1 MNESETNGA
10 PNPAP
15 PPSQILPAASGT
27 AIQGGLQDRDFTGGN
42 IASAPEHPRTSVGDV
57 KVDERIDRLV
67 ASWLGDGARNDLVA
81 ELVMNALKVGRE
93 NTAVA
98 DLKLINRALRE
109 MRRANKIFEA
119 YRHVRKVSV
128 FGSARTK
135 PDEPAYLAALEFAR
149 RMAAQGY
156 MVITGGGDGIM
167 GAAQHG
173 AGRENGFG
181 LNIQL
186 PFEQSANATIT
197 DDPKLLT
204 FKYFFTRKLSFVKEA
219 DAFASFAG
227 GFGTIDETFEA
238 LTLIQTGKATVM
250 PIVLIDAPGGD
261 YWRQV
266 LYFCEK
272 QLLGRRLISEDDLRL
287 FKVTS
292 DLDEAVREIT
302 GFYKVFHSYR
312 YVGKKTSVRLKWRL
326 TATAVAAL
334 NDRFSDLFKG
344 TLEQRSAL
352 PEEANEEGI
361 LHLPRL
367 TGTFTN
373 RSFGRLRQ
381 FIDAIN
387 AAELVKV
394 KT

>member
-1 MNESETNGA
+1 MNDQEKNGA
-10 PNPAP
+10 ARKAPA
-15 PPSQILPAASGT
+15 GRD
-27 AIQGGLQDRDFTGGN
+27 GMQDRDFTGGN
-42 IASAPEHPRTSVGDV
+42 IASVPEHERGSVGDV
-57 KVDERIDRLV
+57 RVDESIDRLV
-67 ASWLGDGARNDLVA
+67 DAWLGATPRSDLVS
-81 ELVMNALKVGRE
+81 ELVMNALKVGRD
-93 NTAVA
+93 NTAMA
-98 DLKLINRALRE
+98 DLKLISRALRE
-109 MRRANKIFEA
+109 MRRANKVFEA

-128 FGSARTK
+128 FGSARTR
-135 PDEPAYLAALEFAR
+135 PEEAAYTAASEFAR
-149 RMAAQGY
+149 RMAAAGY

-167 GAAQHG
+167 AAAQHG
-173 AGRENGFG
+173 AGRESGFG

-197 DDPKLLT
+197 GDPKLLT

-219 DAFASFAG
+219 DAFAAFAG

-250 PIVLIDAPGGD
+250 PIVLIDVPGGD
-261 YWRQV
+261 YWQQV

-272 QLLGRRLISEDDLRL
+272 QLLARRLISEEDLRL

-292 DLDEAVREIT
+292 DLDEAVREVT
-302 GFYKVFHSYR
+302 RFYKTFHSYR
-312 YVGKKTSVRLKWRL
+312 YVGRRLSIRLKWRL
-326 TATAVAAL
+326 MAPAVAAL
-334 NDRFSDLFKG
+334 NDQFADLFGG

-367 TGTFTN
+367 VGVFSN

-387 AAELVKV
+387 TAELVKV
-394 KT
+394 KI

>member
-1 MNESETNGA
+1 MNDPEPNGA
-10 PNPAP
+10 PPPAP
-15 PPSQILPAASGT
+15 PAQT
-27 AIQGGLQDRDFTGGN
+27 AMQDRDFTGGN
-42 IASAPEHPRTSVGDV
+42 TASIPEHQRTSVGDSSIDQTISSL
-57 KVDERIDRLV
+57 VD
-67 ASWLGDGARNDLVA
+67 SWLGDNPRSDLVS

-98 DLKLINRALRE
+98 DLKLINRSMRE
-109 MRRANKIFEA
+109 MRRANRIFES

-128 FGSARTK
+128 FGSARTR
-135 PDEPAYLAALEFAR
+135 PEDPTYIAAVEFAR
-149 RMAAQGY
+149 RMAGRGY

-167 GAAQHG
+167 AAAQHG
-173 AGRENGFG
+173 AGRDSGFG

-197 DDPKLLT
+197 GDPKLLS

-261 YWRQV
+261 YWQQV
-266 LYFCEK
+266 LYFCDK
-272 QLLGRRLISEDDLRL
+272 QLLARKLISEDDLRL

-292 DLDEAVREIT
+292 DLEEAVREIT
-302 GFYKVFHSYR
+302 HFYKVFHSYR
-312 YVGKKTSVRLKWRL
+312 YVGKKLSVRLKWRL
-326 TATAVAAL
+326 TPGAVAGL
-334 NDRFSDLFKG
+334 NDNFADLFNG
-344 TLEQRSAL
+344 VLDQRSAL

-367 TGTFTN
+367 VGTFSN

-387 AAELVKV
+387 DAELVKV

>member
-1 MNESETNGA
+1 MNDKELHGTGA
-10 PNPAP
+10 L
-15 PPSQILPAASGT
+15 LPA
-27 AIQGGLQDRDFTGGN
+27 QREMQDRDFTGGN
-42 IASAPEHPRTSVGDV
+42 IASLPDRQMSSSGDRSVDRTIRDL
-57 KVDERIDRLV
+57 VDF
-67 ASWLGDGARNDLVA
+67 WLGDKGRSDLVA
-81 ELVMNALKVGRE
+81 ELVTTALKAGRD

-98 DLKLINRALRE
+98 DLKLMSRSLRE
-109 MRRANKIFEA
+109 MRRANRIFET
-119 YRHVRKVSV
+119 YRHVRKISI

-135 PDEPAYLAALEFAR
+135 PEEPAYVAAADFAR
-149 RMAAQGY
+149 RMTAQGF

-186 PFEQSANATIT
+186 PFEQSANGTING
-197 DDPKLLT
+197 DPKLLS

-219 DAFASFAG
+219 DAFAAFPG

-250 PIVLIDAPGGD
+250 PILLIDVPGSN
-261 YWRQV
+261 YWQEV

-272 QLLGRRLISEDDLRL
+272 QLLGRGLISPEDLRL

-292 DLDEAVREIT
+292 DLDEAVREVA

-312 YVGKKTSVRLKWRL
+312 YVGRKLAIRLKWRL
-326 TATAVAAL
+326 APDAVTML
-334 NDRFSDLFKG
+334 NERFADLFDG

-352 PEEANEEGI
+352 PEEANEEGL

-367 TGTFTN
+367 VGMFSN
-373 RSFGRLRQ
+373 RSFGRFRQ
-381 FIDAIN
+381 FIDAVN

-394 KT
+394 KV

>member
-1 MNESETNGA
+1 M
-10 PNPAP
+10 
-15 PPSQILPAASGT
+15 
-27 AIQGGLQDRDFTGGN
+27 QDRDFTGGN
-42 IASAPEHPRTSVGDV
+42 IASIPAHERTSVGDISTDQTIRRM
-57 KVDERIDRLV
+57 VDD
-67 ASWLGDGARNDLVA
+67 WLGDSERSDLVS
-81 ELVMNALKVGRE
+81 ELVGTALKTGRD

-98 DLKLINRALRE
+98 DLKLMNRALRE
-109 MRRANKIFEA
+109 MRRANKIFES

-128 FGSARTK
+128 FGSARTR
-135 PDEPAYLAALEFAR
+135 PDEPAYATAVEFAR
-149 RMAAQGY
+149 RMAAAGY

-197 DDPKLLT
+197 GDPKLLS

-261 YWRQV
+261 YWQQV
-266 LYFCEK
+266 LYFCET
-272 QLLGRRLISEDDLRL
+272 QLLARRLISQEDLQL

-292 DLDEAVREIT
+292 NLDDAVREIT

-312 YVGKKTSVRLKWRL
+312 YVGKKLAVRLKWRL
-326 TATAVAAL
+326 TPAAVATL
-334 NDRFSDLFKG
+334 NEKFSDLFRG

-352 PEEANEEGI
+352 PEETNEEGI

-367 TGTFTN
+367 TGVMTKK
-373 RSFGRLRQ
+373 SFGRLRH

-387 AAELVKV
+387 TAELVKV

>member
-1 MNESETNGA
+1 MNEKT
-10 PNPAP
+10 PDKAP
-15 PPSQILPAASGT
+15 PPALPAQMAM
-27 AIQGGLQDRDFTGGN
+27 QDRDFTGGN
-42 IASAPEHPRTSVGDV
+42 IASIPEHQRTSVGDV
-57 KVDERIDRLV
+57 SIDQTIGNLVD
-67 ASWLGDGARNDLVA
+67 SWLGENPRSDLVS

-109 MRRANKIFEA
+109 MRRANRIFEA

-128 FGSARTK
+128 FGSARTR
-135 PDEPAYLAALEFAR
+135 PDEPAYVAAVEFAR

-156 MVITGGGDGIM
+156 MVITGGGNGIM
-167 GAAQHG
+167 AAAQHG
-173 AGRENGFG
+173 AGRDSGFG

-186 PFEQSANATIT
+186 PFEQSANATIHG
-197 DDPKLLT
+197 DPKLLS

-219 DAFASFAG
+219 DAFAAFAG

-261 YWRQV
+261 YWQQV

-272 QLLGRRLISEDDLRL
+272 QLLVRKLISEDDLRL

-302 GFYKVFHSYR
+302 SFYKTFHSYR
-312 YVGKKTSVRLKWRL
+312 YVGKKLAVRLKWRL
-326 TATAVAAL
+326 TSAAVVKL
-334 NDRFSDLFKG
+334 NGQFADLFNG

-367 TGTFTN
+367 VGAFSN

-387 AAELVKV
+387 GGELVKV

>member
-1 MNESETNGA
+1 MNDKELNGT
-10 PNPAP
+10 P
-15 PPSQILPAASGT
+15 PPALPAENGM
-27 AIQGGLQDRDFTGGN
+27 QDRDFTGGN
-42 IASAPEHPRTSVGDV
+42 IASVPEHQRTSAGDV
-57 KVDERIDRLV
+57 DIDEQVDRLV
-67 ASWLGDGARNDLVA
+67 DSWLGTDPRSDLVS
-81 ELVMNALKVGRE
+81 ELVMSALKVGKE

-98 DLKLINRALRE
+98 DLKLINRAMRE
-109 MRRANKIFEA
+109 MRRANKIFES

-128 FGSARTK
+128 FGSARTQ
-135 PDEPAYLAALEFAR
+135 PDEPSYAAAVEFSR
-149 RMAAQGY
+149 RMAGQGY

-167 GAAQHG
+167 AAAQHG
-173 AGRENGFG
+173 AGRDNGFG

-186 PFEQSANATIT
+186 PFEQSANATIHG
-197 DDPKLLT
+197 DAKLLT

-261 YWRQV
+261 YWQQV
-266 LYFCEK
+266 LYFCQN
-272 QLLGRRLISEDDLRL
+272 QLLARRLISEDDLRL

-302 GFYKVFHSYR
+302 RFYKVFHSYR
-312 YVGKKTSVRLKWRL
+312 YVGKKLAFRLKWRL
-326 TATAVAAL
+326 TAAAVTRL
-334 NDRFSDLFKG
+334 TSEFSDLFKD

-352 PEEANEEGI
+352 PEEANEEGL

-367 TGTFTN
+367 VGVFSN

>member
-1 MNESETNGA
+1 MNENQPKG
-10 PNPAP
+10 
-15 PPSQILPAASGT
+15 AASQVPPV
-27 AIQGGLQDRDFTGGN
+27 ANELQDRDFTGGN
-42 IASAPEHPRTSVGDV
+42 IASIPEHLRTSVGDV
-57 KVDERIDRLV
+57 DVDETIDRIV
-67 ASWLGDGARNDLVA
+67 HSWIGDTPRSDLVS
-81 ELVMNALKVGRE
+81 ELMMNALKTGRD
-93 NTAVA
+93 NTGIA
-98 DLKLINRALRE
+98 DLKLISRALRE
-109 MRRANKIFEA
+109 MRRANTIFEA

-135 PDEPAYLAALEFAR
+135 PDEPAYIAAVEFAR
-149 RMAAQGY
+149 RMAAAGY

-186 PFEQSANATIT
+186 PFEQGANATIT
-197 DDPKLLT
+197 GDPKLLS

-219 DAFASFAG
+219 DAFAAFAG

-261 YWRQV
+261 YWQQV
-266 LYFCEK
+266 LYFCET
-272 QLLGRRLISEDDLRL
+272 QLLARKLISQEDLQL

-292 DLDEAVREIT
+292 NLDEAVREIT
-302 GFYKVFHSYR
+302 NFYKVFHSYR
-312 YVGKKTSVRLKWRL
+312 YVGKKLAVRLKWRL
-326 TATAVAAL
+326 TAAAVNDL
-334 NDRFSDLFKG
+334 NQRFSDIFQG

-367 TGTFTN
+367 TGVMVKK
-373 RSFGRLRQ
+373 SFGRLRH

-387 AAELVKV
+387 MAELVKV

>member
-1 MNESETNGA
+1 MMQSPENRKMKDKNIHA
-10 PNPAP
+10 PGPL
-15 PPSQILPAASGT
+15 LPA
-27 AIQGGLQDRDFTGGN
+27 QREMQDRDFTGGN
-42 IASAPEHPRTSVGDV
+42 IASIPEKQLTSSGDRS
-57 KVDERIDRLV
+57 VDHAIRDLV
-67 ASWLGDGARNDLVA
+67 DFWLGDNSHSELVA
-81 ELVMNALKVGRE
+81 ELVTTALKAGRD

-98 DLKLINRALRE
+98 DLKLMNRSLRE
-109 MRRANKIFEA
+109 MRRANRIFET
-119 YRHVRKVSV
+119 YRHVRKISV
-128 FGSARTK
+128 FGSARTR
-135 PDEPAYLAALEFAR
+135 PEEPTYVAAVDFAR
-149 RMAAQGY
+149 RMTAQGF

-186 PFEQSANATIT
+186 PFEQSTNETISG
-197 DDPKLLT
+197 DSKLLS

-219 DAFASFAG
+219 DAFAAFPG

-250 PIVLIDAPGGD
+250 PIVLIDVPGSN
-261 YWRQV
+261 YWQEV
-266 LYFCEK
+266 LYFCDK
-272 QLLGRRLISEDDLRL
+272 QLLGRGLISPEDLHL

-292 DLDEAVREIT
+292 DLDEAVREVT

-312 YVGKKTSVRLKWRL
+312 YVGRKLAIRLKWRL
-326 TATAVAAL
+326 APQALPAL
-334 NDRFSDLFKG
+334 NEAFADLFG
-344 TLEQRSAL
+344 GSIEQRSAL

-367 TGTFTN
+367 VGVFSN

-381 FIDAIN
+381 FIN
-387 AAELVKV
+387 AVNSAELVKV
-394 KT
+394 KV

>member
-1 MNESETNGA
+1 MNDRQPNGA
-10 PNPAP
+10 ASPA
-15 PPSQILPAASGT
+15 LPAQ
-27 AIQGGLQDRDFTGGN
+27 IEMQDRDFTGGN
-42 IASAPEHPRTSVGDV
+42 IASIPAHERTSVGDV
-57 KVDERIDRLV
+57 SIDQTIRRMVD
-67 ASWLGDGARNDLVA
+67 AWLGDSERSDLVS
-81 ELVMNALKVGRE
+81 ELVGTALKTGRD

-98 DLKLINRALRE
+98 DLKLMNRALRE
-109 MRRANKIFEA
+109 MRRANKIFEH

-128 FGSARTK
+128 FGSARTR
-135 PDEPAYLAALEFAR
+135 PDESAYVSAVEFAR
-149 RMAAQGY
+149 RMAAAGY

-197 DDPKLLT
+197 GDPKLLS

-261 YWRQV
+261 YWQQV
-266 LYFCEK
+266 LYFCET
-272 QLLGRRLISEDDLRL
+272 QLLARKLISQEDLQL

-302 GFYKVFHSYR
+302 TFYKVFHSYR
-312 YVGKKTSVRLKWRL
+312 YVGKKLAVRLKWRL
-326 TATAVAAL
+326 TPAAVGAL
-334 NDRFSDLFKG
+334 NEKFSDLFQG

-367 TGTFTN
+367 TGVMV
-373 RSFGRLRQ
+373 RKSFGRLRH

-387 AAELVKV
+387 TAELVKV

>member
-1 MNESETNGA
+1 MFQPMNDQDTNGA
-10 PNPAP
+10 AKPAP
-15 PPSQILPAASGT
+15 AEPDGM
-27 AIQGGLQDRDFTGGN
+27 QDRDFTGGN
-42 IASAPEHPRTSVGDV
+42 IASIPDHERTSVGDV
-57 KVDERIDRLV
+57 SVDARIGRLV
-67 ASWLGDGARNDLVA
+67 DSWLGENPRSDLVS
-81 ELVMNALKVGRE
+81 ELVMNALKVGRD

-109 MRRANKIFEA
+109 MRRANKIFES

-128 FGSARTK
+128 FGSARTR
-135 PDEPAYLAALEFAR
+135 PEEPAYGAASEFAR

-156 MVITGGGDGIM
+156 MIITGGGDGIM
-167 GAAQHG
+167 AAAQHG
-173 AGRENGFG
+173 AGRESGFG

-186 PFEQSANATIT
+186 PFEQSANATIHG
-197 DDPKLLT
+197 DPKLLS

-219 DAFASFAG
+219 DAFAAFAG

-250 PIVLIDAPGGD
+250 PIVLIDALGGD
-261 YWRQV
+261 YWQQV

-272 QLLGRRLISEDDLRL
+272 QLLARRLISEDDLRL

-302 GFYKVFHSYR
+302 RFYKTFHSYR
-312 YVGKKTSVRLKWRL
+312 YVGKKLAIRLKWRL
-326 TATAVAAL
+326 TPGAVAGL
-334 NDRFSDLFKG
+334 NDTFADLFKG

-367 TGTFTN
+367 VGAFSN

>member
-1 MNESETNGA
+1 MS
-10 PNPAP
+10 NPP
-15 PPSQILPAASGT
+15 TDGPSGPLPAVREM
-27 AIQGGLQDRDFTGGN
+27 QDRDFTGGN
-42 IASAPEHPRTSVGDV
+42 IASLPDRVRASSGDFSVDRTIRDL
-57 KVDERIDRLV
+57 VDF
-67 ASWLGDGARNDLVA
+67 WLGDNAHSDLVA
-81 ELVMNALKVGRE
+81 ELVTTALKAGKD

-98 DLKLINRALRE
+98 DLKLMNRSLRE
-109 MRRANKIFEA
+109 MRRANRIFEN
-119 YRHVRKVSV
+119 YRHVRKISV
-128 FGSARTK
+128 FGSARTR
-135 PDEPAYLAALEFAR
+135 PEEPAYLAAAEFSR
-149 RMAAQGY
+149 RMTQAGY

-186 PFEQSANATIT
+186 PFEQSANETIT
-197 DDPKLLT
+197 GDPKLLS

-219 DAFASFAG
+219 DAFAAFPG

-250 PIVLIDAPGGD
+250 PIVLIDGEGGD
-261 YWRQV
+261 YWQQV
-266 LYFCEK
+266 LYFCNK
-272 QLLGRRLISEDDLRL
+272 QLLARRLISAEDLNL

-292 DLDEAVREIT
+292 DIGEAVREVT

-312 YVGKKTSVRLKWRL
+312 YVGKKLSFRLKWRL
-326 TATAVAAL
+326 ASAAL
-334 NDRFSDLFKG
+334 AKLNDGFADIFGG

-367 TGTFTN
+367 VGVFSN

-381 FIDAIN
+381 FIDAVN
-387 AAELVKV
+387 ASELVKV
-394 KT
+394 KV

>member
-1 MNESETNGA
+1 MNDRQPNDA
-10 PNPAP
+10 PA
-15 PPSQILPAASGT
+15 LPA
-27 AIQGGLQDRDFTGGN
+27 QREMQDRDFTGGN
-42 IASAPEHPRTSVGDV
+42 IASIPNHAHNSVGDV
-57 KVDERIDRLV
+57 SIDKTIREMVDV
-67 ASWLGDGARNDLVA
+67 WLGDNARSDLVSDLVA
-81 ELVMNALKVGRE
+81 TALKVGRE
-93 NTAVA
+93 NTNAA
-98 DLKLINRALRE
+98 DLKLMNRALRE
-109 MRRANKIFEA
+109 MRRANKTFESF
-119 YRHVRKVSV
+119 RHVRKVSV
-128 FGSARTK
+128 FGSARTR
-135 PDEPAYLAALEFAR
+135 PEEPSYVAAVEFAR

-167 GAAQHG
+167 AAAQHG
-173 AGRENGFG
+173 AGRDNGFG

-186 PFEQSANATIT
+186 PFEQSANATIHG
-197 DDPKLLT
+197 DPKLLT

-261 YWRQV
+261 YWQQV

-272 QLLGRRLISEDDLRL
+272 QLLARKLISQEDLQL

-302 GFYKVFHSYR
+302 RFYKVFHSYR
-312 YVGKKTSVRLKWRL
+312 YVGKKLVVRLKWRL
-326 TATAVAAL
+326 TLDAVGAL
-334 NDRFSDLFKG
+334 NEKFSDLFQG

-367 TGTFTN
+367 IGAFSN
-373 RSFGRLRQ
+373 RSFGRLRH
-381 FIDAIN
+381 FIDSVN
-387 AAELVKV
+387 NAELVKV